1 MTSKQQY
8 FFGILSW
15 NRRTLWLFWTPP
27 DVVTMCTVAEYPV
40 LSEIWT
46 MVKKTK
52 VSCTVPAGAES
63 VATLT
68 DVIFGFDYDGRLR
81 YKTLYKMLILFDMM
95 CCGHKVKC
103 NVKKSRETFIY
114 ISGFHSLLLPLS
126 KSRWHFGFLFLHRI
140 IT

>member
-1 MTSKQQY
+1 MAFSVEIDEFY
-8 FFGILSW
+8 DNFGHDL
-15 NRRTLWLFWTPP
+15 N
-27 DVVTMCTVAEYPV
+27 VVTICTVAEYPV

-46 MVKKTK
+46 MLKKTK
-52 VSCTVPAGAES
+52 VSCTVPAAAES

-126 KSRWHFGFLFLHRI
+126 KSCWHFGFLFLHRI